1 MRVSQALASAIFFLG
16 FGAFVLVTG
25 RGLEVGT
32 AAEMGSGYAP
42 RMLALGCIGVAVLLA
57 ARAWWERRTAGAP
70 VTFALRALVLVTAMV
85 VVFALLLPRL
95 GLPVTVALTIAATA
109 VSGERF
115 RWLPLALIALGMAV
129 FTTLLFSTALGLQI
143 PVWPKW
149 GG

>member
-1 MRVSQALASAIFFLG
+1 MRVSQPLASAIFFFA
-16 FGAFVLVTG
+16 FGTLVLVTG
-25 RGLEVGT
+25 RHLDMGT
-32 AAEMGSGYAP
+32 TAEMGTGYVP
-42 RMLALGCIGVAVLLA
+42 RLLAWGCVIVGVLLS
-57 ARAWWERRTAGAP
+57 ARAWWERRAP
-70 VTFALRALVLVTAMV
+70 GEPVRFALHALVLVTAMV

-95 GLPVTVALTIAATA
+95 GLPITVALTIAATA

-129 FTTLLFSTALGLQI
+129 LTTLLFSTALELQI

>member
-1 MRVSQALASAIFFLG
+1 M
-16 FGAFVLVTG
+16 
-25 RGLEVGT
+25 
-32 AAEMGSGYAP
+32 
-42 RMLALGCIGVAVLLA
+42 AVLLA
-57 ARAWWERRTAGAP
+57 ARAWWERRTPGAP

-115 RWLPLALIALGMAV
+115 RWLPLALIALGMAL